1 MSITYLR
8 YRNGNYLVT
17 RDSQVSSMRKRCFRV
32 GEDFEP
38 EFPDSIDL
46 KISGRCSTG
55 CSYCHEDSKVDGKL
69 AKYEDLVSHLSVLP
83 REASIEIAIG
93 GGNILEDKE
102 SRNLFCRLARYLY
115 DQGKP
120 IAVTINE
127 NEFTEENIKFLTNI
141 PRVEEYNGNGDE
153 VAKISTISINIGVS
167 LGPGITRTRLIEIL
181 SLYNRYFDRWSDC
194 SCVFHIIL
202 GMFPLDLL
210 KDLLYQELEEAPLN
224 TMRVLFLGFKQFG
237 RAQNTSLPKEISN
250 FENIIKEYILKADIK
265 LKEETDPYA
274 MIKHTAVG
282 FDNLAIEQLK
292 FEKAMTKSTFES
304 VYLGN
309 EFSCSMY
316 IDGVEGKYAKSSTDP
331 KENRVDWNSCDII
344 KYFNHDKSKK

>member
-1 MSITYLR
+1 MMFLR
-8 YRNGNYLVT
+8 YRNGNYIVT
-17 RDSQVSSMRKRCFRV
+17 RDNPASSMKKRCFRV

-55 CSYCHEDSKVDGKL
+55 CSYCHEDSKADGKL
-69 AKYEDLVSHLSVLP
+69 ANYEDLVSHLSVLP

-127 NEFTEENIKFLTNI
+127 NEFTEENVRFLKNI
-141 PRVEEYNGNGDE
+141 PAVEYSEVDE
-153 VAKISTISINIGVS
+153 DTKMAAIPINIGVS
-167 LGPGITRTRLIEIL
+167 LGPGITRTRLLEIL
-181 SLYNRYFDRWSDC
+181 TLYVNYFDCWSNC

-210 KDLLYQELEEAPLN
+210 KDLLYQELETRPFN

-250 FENIIKEYILKADIK
+250 FENIIKEYILKSDIK
-265 LKEETDPYA
+265 LKEETDPYT
-274 MIKHTAVG
+274 KTRHTVIG

-292 FEKAMTKSTFES
+292 FEKAMTKPTFES
-304 VYLGN
+304 VYMGN